1 MNDFIGNVRTA
12 NAKQKIGFQSE
23 NTKSQPWFSFLNR
36 EKRLFL
42 RPVQLVLLSSSA
54 GRSAL
59 KVTVLSARSRTE
71 KMVLSASSDLR
82 E

>member
-1 MNDFIGNVRTA
+1 MNDFSGNVRTA
-12 NAKQKIGFQSE
+12 NAKQKIGLQSE
-23 NTKSQPWFSFLNR
+23 NTKSSPWFSFLNGG
-36 EKRLFL
+36 KRLFL

-59 KVTVLSARSRTE
+59 RVTVPSAGSRTE
-71 KMVLSASSDLR
+71 KMVLSASDLR